1 MDIIHLLPDNIANQI
16 AAGEVVQR
24 PASIVK
30 ELLENS
36 VDAGADIIE
45 LRVVDAGKTS
55 IQVIDNGKGMSE
67 TDARLAFE
75 RHATSKISEAA
86 DLFNLHTM
94 GFRGEALASI
104 AAVSQVELITRTI
117 DDEVGVKLCLNGPK
131 FVESTPV
138 ACPRGAQFLVNNI
151 FFNMPARRRF
161 LKSDTTE
168 LKCIFQE
175 YERIALIHPDIE
187 FSFYKDNEKTH
198 TLPTGSFKKRIIDL
212 FGTSID
218 KTLLPVNV
226 ETTIVKITGFV
237 GTPESARQKGS
248 RQFFFVNGRY
258 MRHPYF
264 HRAIQSAFERLIP
277 SDKQV
282 SYFYCLDVDP
292 SKIDVNIHPTK
303 TEIKFEDEQAIWQIL
318 LAVTRE
324 TLGTFNAVPV
334 MDFEKSATPA
344 IPTYNPDVTLSPRID
359 VDKSYNPFQSHQ
371 DNRTRVNTANWQ
383 KLYDVMPRTDVR
395 LQTSD
400 ADIIANQESSEQI
413 INCEQNENT
422 FLQYGRY
429 IITQARS
436 GLMLIDQH
444 RAHVR
449 ILYDKFID
457 DIQNE
462 TGISQGLLFPELF
475 QLSPSQIVIIKRIM
489 PDLHAV
495 GFDISDLGGGSYAI
509 NGVPAGVEKK
519 KPVEMVMQLLEK
531 YNEKGSAKEVVRSS
545 IALNLAKSNALTGS
559 QILSN
564 EEMAHIVSQL
574 LQSNTP
580 KYTPDGKVIVVILG
594 EDKIS
599 ALLK

>member
-395 LQTSD
+395 PQTSD

-489 PDLHAV
+489 PDFHAV

>member
-395 LQTSD
+395 PQTSD

-545 IALNLAKSNALTGS
+545 IALNLAKSNALTDS

>member
-1 MDIIHLLPDNIANQI
+1 
-16 AAGEVVQR
+16 
-24 PASIVK
+24 
-30 ELLENS
+30 
-36 VDAGADIIE
+36 
-45 LRVVDAGKTS
+45 
-55 IQVIDNGKGMSE
+55 
-67 TDARLAFE
+67 
-75 RHATSKISEAA
+75 
-86 DLFNLHTM
+86 
-94 GFRGEALASI
+94 
-104 AAVSQVELITRTI
+104 
-117 DDEVGVKLCLNGPK
+117 
-131 FVESTPV
+131 
-138 ACPRGAQFLVNNI
+138 
-151 FFNMPARRRF
+151 
-161 LKSDTTE
+161 
-168 LKCIFQE
+168 
-175 YERIALIHPDIE
+175 
-187 FSFYKDNEKTH
+187 
-198 TLPTGSFKKRIIDL
+198 
-212 FGTSID
+212 
-218 KTLLPVNV
+218 
-226 ETTIVKITGFV
+226 
-237 GTPESARQKGS
+237 
-248 RQFFFVNGRY
+248 

-395 LQTSD
+395 PQTSD

>member
-395 LQTSD
+395 PQTSD

-436 GLMLIDQH
+436 GLMLIDQQ

>member
-16 AAGEVVQR
+16 SAGEVVQR

-175 YERIALIHPDIE
+175 YERIALIHPNIE

-324 TLGTFNAVPV
+324 TLGTFIDVPV
-334 MDFEKSATPA
+334 MVFEKSATPA

-395 LQTSD
+395 PQTSD

-545 IALNLAKSNALTGS
+545 IALNLAKSNALTDS

>member
-237 GTPESARQKGS
+237 GTPESARQKAADNFS
-248 RQFFFVNGRY
+248 
-258 MRHPYF
+258 
-264 HRAIQSAFERLIP
+264 L
-277 SDKQV
+277 
-282 SYFYCLDVDP
+282 LTVD
-292 SKIDVNIHPTK
+292 I
-303 TEIKFEDEQAIWQIL
+303 
-318 LAVTRE
+318 
-324 TLGTFNAVPV
+324 
-334 MDFEKSATPA
+334 
-344 IPTYNPDVTLSPRID
+344 
-359 VDKSYNPFQSHQ
+359 
-371 DNRTRVNTANWQ
+371 
-383 KLYDVMPRTDVR
+383 
-395 LQTSD
+395 
-400 ADIIANQESSEQI
+400 
-413 INCEQNENT
+413 
-422 FLQYGRY
+422 
-429 IITQARS
+429 
-436 GLMLIDQH
+436 
-444 RAHVR
+444 
-449 ILYDKFID
+449 
-457 DIQNE
+457 
-462 TGISQGLLFPELF
+462 
-475 QLSPSQIVIIKRIM
+475 
-489 PDLHAV
+489 
-495 GFDISDLGGGSYAI
+495 
-509 NGVPAGVEKK
+509 
-519 KPVEMVMQLLEK
+519 
-531 YNEKGSAKEVVRSS
+531 
-545 IALNLAKSNALTGS
+545 
-559 QILSN
+559 
-564 EEMAHIVSQL
+564 
-574 LQSNTP
+574 
-580 KYTPDGKVIVVILG
+580 
-594 EDKIS
+594 
-599 ALLK
+599 

>member
-395 LQTSD
+395 PQTSD

-489 PDLHAV
+489 PDFHAV

-574 LQSNTP
+574 LQRL
-580 KYTPDGKVIVVILG
+580 VLVMF
-594 EDKIS
+594 
-599 ALLK
+599 LLSLLLVEFSQ

>member
-395 LQTSD
+395 PQTSD

-531 YNEKGSAKEVVRSS
+531 V
-545 IALNLAKSNALTGS
+545 
-559 QILSN
+559 
-564 EEMAHIVSQL
+564 
-574 LQSNTP
+574 
-580 KYTPDGKVIVVILG
+580 
-594 EDKIS
+594 
-599 ALLK
+599 

>member
-395 LQTSD
+395 PQTSD
-400 ADIIANQESSEQI
+400 ADIIANHESSEQI

-580 KYTPDGKVIVVILG
+580 KYAPDGKVIVVILG

>member
-395 LQTSD
+395 PQTSD